1 MKSLPENVTIWDFR
15 EAFQTLLDKYTP
27 TEEKIDI
34 SKLSDNW
41 VLRLYDITCTK
52 DDALREQKW
61 MEWKKEGEKVEKQLI
76 CDSYEVLSIKEQL
89 DNIWMYSRFYQRVW
103 SWTKDTIFKRSR
115 IWNKFIF
122 WEIRKW

>member
-1 MKSLPENVTIWDFR
+1 MKSLPENVTIWEFR

-27 TEEKIDI
+27 AEEKIDI

-61 MEWKKEGEKVEKQLI
+61 MEWKEEVGKAEKQLLSE
-76 CDSYEVLSIKEQL
+76 SYEVLSIKEQL
-89 DNIWMYSRFYQRVW
+89 DNIWSIRDSIKEFGTELKTPSLRDLE
-103 SWTKDTIFKRSR
+103 S
-115 IWNKFIF
+115 
-122 WEIRKW
+122 EINLSFEK

>member
-15 EAFQTLLDKYTP
+15 EAFQTLLDKYAP

-89 DNIWMYSRFYQRVW
+89 DNIWSIRDSIKEFGVELKTPSLRDLE
-103 SWTKDTIFKRSR
+103 S
-115 IWNKFIF
+115 
-122 WEIRKW
+122 EINLSFEK

>member
-15 EAFQTLLDKYTP
+15 EEFQTLLDKYTP

-89 DNIWMYSRFYQRVW
+89 DNIWSIRDSIKEFGVELKTPSLRDLE
-103 SWTKDTIFKRSR
+103 S
-115 IWNKFIF
+115 
-122 WEIRKW
+122 EINLSFEK

>member
-89 DNIWMYSRFYQRVW
+89 DNIWSIRDSIKEFGAELKTPSLRDLE
-103 SWTKDTIFKRSR
+103 S
-115 IWNKFIF
+115 
-122 WEIRKW
+122 EINLSFEK

>member
-89 DNIWMYSRFYQRVW
+89 DNIWSIRDSIKEFGVELKTPSLRDLE
-103 SWTKDTIFKRSR
+103 S
-115 IWNKFIF
+115 
-122 WEIRKW
+122 EINLSFEK

>member
-61 MEWKKEGEKVEKQLI
+61 MEWKEEGEKAEKQLLSE
-76 CDSYEVLSIKEQL
+76 SYEVLSIKEQL
-89 DNIWMYSRFYQRVW
+89 DNIWSIRDSIKEFGVELKTPSLRDLE
-103 SWTKDTIFKRSR
+103 S
-115 IWNKFIF
+115 
-122 WEIRKW
+122 EINLSFEK

>member
-15 EAFQTLLDKYTP
+15 EALQTLLDKYTP
-27 TEEKIDI
+27 AEEKIDI

-41 VLRLYDITCTK
+41 VRRLYDIICTK
-52 DDALREQKW
+52 DEVLREQKW

-89 DNIWMYSRFYQRVW
+89 DNIWSIRDSIKEFGVELKTPSLRDLE
-103 SWTKDTIFKRSR
+103 S
-115 IWNKFIF
+115 
-122 WEIRKW
+122 EINLSFEK

>member
-15 EAFQTLLDKYTP
+15 EAFQTLLDKYNP
-27 TEEKIDI
+27 TEENIDI

-89 DNIWMYSRFYQRVW
+89 DNIWSIRDSIKEFGVELKTPSLRDLE
-103 SWTKDTIFKRSR
+103 S
-115 IWNKFIF
+115 
-122 WEIRKW
+122 EINLSFEK

>member
-1 MKSLPENVTIWDFR
+1 
-15 EAFQTLLDKYTP
+15 
-27 TEEKIDI
+27 
-34 SKLSDNW
+34 

-89 DNIWMYSRFYQRVW
+89 DNIWSIRDSIKEFGVELKTPSLRDLE
-103 SWTKDTIFKRSR
+103 S
-115 IWNKFIF
+115 
-122 WEIRKW
+122 EINLSFEK

>member
-76 CDSYEVLSIKEQL
+76 YDSYEVLSIKEQL
-89 DNIWMYSRFYQRVW
+89 DNIWSIRDSIKEFGVELKTPSLRDLE
-103 SWTKDTIFKRSR
+103 S
-115 IWNKFIF
+115 
-122 WEIRKW
+122 EINLSFEK

>member
-15 EAFQTLLDKYTP
+15 EALQTLLDKYTP
-27 TEEKIDI
+27 AEEKIDI

-61 MEWKKEGEKVEKQLI
+61 MEWKEEGEKAEKQLLAE
-76 CDSYEVLSIKEQL
+76 SYEVLSIKEQL
-89 DNIWMYSRFYQRVW
+89 DNIWSIRDSIKEFGAELKTPSLRDLE
-103 SWTKDTIFKRSR
+103 S
-115 IWNKFIF
+115 
-122 WEIRKW
+122 EINLSFEK

>member
-15 EAFQTLLDKYTP
+15 EAFQTLLDKHTP

-41 VLRLYDITCTK
+41 VRRLYDIVCTK
-52 DDALREQKW
+52 DEVLREQKW
-61 MEWKKEGEKVEKQLI
+61 VEWKEEGEKAEKQLI

-89 DNIWMYSRFYQRVW
+89 DNIWSIRDSIKEFGVELKTPSLRDLE
-103 SWTKDTIFKRSR
+103 S
-115 IWNKFIF
+115 
-122 WEIRKW
+122 EINLSFEK

>member
-34 SKLSDNW
+34 SKLSNDGI
-41 VLRLYDITCTK
+41 LRLYDIICTK
-52 DDALREQKW
+52 DEVAREQKW
-61 MEWKKEGEKVEKQLI
+61 MEWKEEGEKAEKQLI

-89 DNIWMYSRFYQRVW
+89 DNIWSIRDSIKEFGVELKTPSLRDLE
-103 SWTKDTIFKRSR
+103 S
-115 IWNKFIF
+115 
-122 WEIRKW
+122 EINLSFEK

>member
-15 EAFQTLLDKYTP
+15 EALQTLLDKYTP
-27 TEEKIDI
+27 AEEKIDI

-61 MEWKKEGEKVEKQLI
+61 MEWKEEGEKAEKQLLSE
-76 CDSYEVLSIKEQL
+76 SYEVLSIKEQL
-89 DNIWMYSRFYQRVW
+89 DNIWSIRDSIKEFGVELKTPSLRDLE
-103 SWTKDTIFKRSR
+103 S
-115 IWNKFIF
+115 
-122 WEIRKW
+122 EINLSFEK

>member
-61 MEWKKEGEKVEKQLI
+61 MEWKEEGEKAEKQLLSE
-76 CDSYEVLSIKEQL
+76 SYEVLSIKEQL
-89 DNIWMYSRFYQRVW
+89 DNIWSIRDSIKEFGTELKTPSLRDLE
-103 SWTKDTIFKRSR
+103 S
-115 IWNKFIF
+115 
-122 WEIRKW
+122 EINLSFEK

>member
-89 DNIWMYSRFYQRVW
+89 DNIWSIRDSIKEFGTELKTPSLRDLE
-103 SWTKDTIFKRSR
+103 S
-115 IWNKFIF
+115 
-122 WEIRKW
+122 EINLSFEK

>member
-76 CDSYEVLSIKEQL
+76 CDSYKVLSIKEQL
-89 DNIWMYSRFYQRVW
+89 DNIWSIRDSIKEFGVELKTPSLRDLE
-103 SWTKDTIFKRSR
+103 S
-115 IWNKFIF
+115 
-122 WEIRKW
+122 EINLSFEK

>member
-1 MKSLPENVTIWDFR
+1 MKSLPENVTIWEFR

-27 TEEKIDI
+27 AEEKIDI

-61 MEWKKEGEKVEKQLI
+61 MEWKEEGEKAEKQLLSE
-76 CDSYEVLSIKEQL
+76 SYEVLSIKEQL
-89 DNIWMYSRFYQRVW
+89 DNIWSIRDSIKEFGTELKTPSLRDLE
-103 SWTKDTIFKRSR
+103 S
-115 IWNKFIF
+115 
-122 WEIRKW
+122 EINLSFEK

>member
-15 EAFQTLLDKYTP
+15 EALQTLLDKYTP
-27 TEEKIDI
+27 AEEKIDI

-61 MEWKKEGEKVEKQLI
+61 MEWKEEGENAEKQLLAE
-76 CDSYEVLSIKEQL
+76 SYEVLSIKEQL
-89 DNIWMYSRFYQRVW
+89 DNIWSIRDSIKEFGAELKTPSLRDLE
-103 SWTKDTIFKRSR
+103 S
-115 IWNKFIF
+115 
-122 WEIRKW
+122 EINLSFEK

>member
-89 DNIWMYSRFYQRVW
+89 DNIWSI
-103 SWTKDTIFKRSR
+103 KDTIFKRSR

>member
-41 VLRLYDITCTK
+41 VRRLYDIICTK
-52 DDALREQKW
+52 DEVLREQKW
-61 MEWKKEGEKVEKQLI
+61 MEWKEEGENAEKQLLVE
-76 CDSYEVLSIKEQL
+76 SYEVLSIKEQL
-89 DNIWMYSRFYQRVW
+89 DNIWSIRDSIKEFGAELKTPSLRDLE
-103 SWTKDTIFKRSR
+103 S
-115 IWNKFIF
+115 
-122 WEIRKW
+122 EINLSFEK

>member
-61 MEWKKEGEKVEKQLI
+61 MEWKKEVEKVEKQLI

-89 DNIWMYSRFYQRVW
+89 DNIWSIRDSIKEFGVELKTPSLRDLE
-103 SWTKDTIFKRSR
+103 S
-115 IWNKFIF
+115 
-122 WEIRKW
+122 EINLSFEK

>member
-15 EAFQTLLDKYTP
+15 EALQTLLDKYTP
-27 TEEKIDI
+27 AEEKIDI

-61 MEWKKEGEKVEKQLI
+61 MEWKEEGEKAEKQLLSE
-76 CDSYEVLSIKEQL
+76 SYEVLSIKEQL
-89 DNIWMYSRFYQRVW
+89 DNIWSIRDSIKEFGTELKTPSLRDLE
-103 SWTKDTIFKRSR
+103 S
-115 IWNKFIF
+115 
-122 WEIRKW
+122 EINLSFEK

>member
-41 VLRLYDITCTK
+41 VLWLYDITCTK

-89 DNIWMYSRFYQRVW
+89 DNIWSIRDSIKEFGVELKTPSLRDLE
-103 SWTKDTIFKRSR
+103 S
-115 IWNKFIF
+115 
-122 WEIRKW
+122 EINLSFEK

>member
-34 SKLSDNW
+34 SKLNDNW

-89 DNIWMYSRFYQRVW
+89 DNIWSIRDSIKEFGVELKTPSLRDLE
-103 SWTKDTIFKRSR
+103 S
-115 IWNKFIF
+115 
-122 WEIRKW
+122 EINLSFEK